1 MHSSIW
7 PVTMLRPDIPPR
19 ICIFF
24 LFWWSIP
31 QPRARKKRQ
40 FPTPGPKGWTCPWGC
55 LGGMVTGQ
63 TEPCITCNPH
73 IRTSLIWLGWTSSY
87 MFSVLKCP
95 IPANWF
101 LNHRF
106 LLAGV
111 YCTMKTGPRESWP
124 RIKESP
130 RHPFFVLSRNVQP
143 PLAGETKHDNVGD

>member
-19 ICIFF
+19 ICNFF
-24 LFWWSIP
+24 FFGGLFPNPGHVERDNSP
-31 QPRARKKRQ
+31 PRGRRAGLV
-40 FPTPGPKGWTCPWGC
+40 PGVAW
-55 LGGMVTGQ
+55 GMVTGQ
-63 TEPCITCNPH
+63 IEPCITCNPH

-87 MFSVLKCP
+87 IFSVLKCP
-95 IPANWF
+95 ISANWF

-143 PLAGETKHDNVGD
+143 PLASETKHDNVGD